1 MNLLIH
7 VPTLSVM
14 GIFAVFPQRGYM
26 YPLFRV
32 PTLPGTH
39 TPEAT
44 YAPDAIHA
52 SEATPRPH
60 AAHVS
65 QSSHAS
71 RATDATVAQPMLSCD
86 YVSFMIAFLH
96 IFSNFADYG

>member
-7 VPTLSVM
+7 VPTLFVM
-14 GIFAVFPQRGYM
+14 GIFCRFSAAWVHGSA
-26 YPLFRV
+26 
-32 PTLPGTH
+32 LPCT
-39 TPEAT
+39 
-44 YAPDAIHA
+44 HA

-65 QSSHAS
+65 QASHAS
-71 RATDATVAQPMLSCD
+71 RATDTTVVQPMLSCD

>member
-14 GIFAVFPQRGYM
+14 GIFAVFPAAWVHGSA
-26 YPLFRV
+26 
-32 PTLPGTH
+32 LPCT
-39 TPEAT
+39 
-44 YAPDAIHA
+44 HA
-52 SEATPRPH
+52 SEATPPRPH

-65 QSSHAS
+65 QASHASHASRAS
-71 RATDATVAQPMLSCD
+71 RATDATVTQPMLSCD

>member
-14 GIFAVFPQRGYM
+14 GILAVFLQRGCM
-26 YPLFRV
+26 DPLFRV
-32 PTLPGTH
+32 PTLQM
-39 TPEAT
+39 
-44 YAPDAIHA
+44 
-52 SEATPRPH
+52 
-60 AAHVS
+60 
-65 QSSHAS
+65 QS
-71 RATDATVAQPMLSCD
+71 TQPMLSCD